1 MPRKKK
7 EVQPL
12 PTIWEI
18 DDQLWARIEPMIA
31 EAYPVSPKGGRPRT
45 VNFRA
50 AINACIC
57 RLRSGLQW
65 NQMPR
70 HLGDDSTIHRWF
82 SRWCED
88 GFFERIW
95 ALLLSAC
102 DELGGLDWKW
112 QSADG
117 CMNKARFGG
126 EKNRTESDGPRKK
139 RDQEKHPGRSLR
151 RAAGG
156 GHRRGQRP

>member
-7 EVQPL
+7 NVPPL

-18 DDQLWARIEPMIA
+18 DDHLWERIKPLLA
-31 EAYPVSPKGGRPRT
+31 VAYPPSPKGGRPRT
-45 VNFRA
+45 VDFRA
-50 AINACIC
+50 TINACIH
-57 RLRSGLQW
+57 RMRSGCQW
-65 NQMPR
+65 NQMPK
-70 HLGDDSTIHRWF
+70 HWGDDSTVHRWF

-88 GFFERIW
+88 GMFEQIW

-126 EKNRTESDGPRKK
+126 EKNRAESDGPGQK
-139 RDQEKHPGRSLR
+139 RDQEKPSDRSR
-151 RAAGG
+151 RRSPGG
-156 GHRRGQRP
+156 GHRRGQRS